1 MLADFKISKTG
12 DLIFKENDITSNKI
26 KINFVLSGTNACK
39 VCFDFN
45 EFVEVTPSKNA
56 LKVQFNLVEKT
67 ANKSIVMLKEEEA
80 LSQLL
85 LMKLKTTL
93 GELPLRP
100 EFGSKIS
107 LLKHKD
113 INNSNLRL
121 LEEYIADCISDV
133 VSEPTVKATAYIDY
147 RNGYNQTVQVRV
159 YDKNKNILSYILER

>member
-1 MLADFKISKTG
+1 
-12 DLIFKENDITSNKI
+12 
-26 KINFVLSGTNACK
+26 
-39 VCFDFN
+39 
-45 EFVEVTPSKNA
+45 
-56 LKVQFNLVEKT
+56 
-67 ANKSIVMLKEEEA
+67 MLKEEEA

-121 LEEYIADCISDV
+121 LEEYIADCISDI